1 MKLTYFDVTKTSH
14 LIEEFFLIDY
24 QKKDVPLEAII
35 PPLNFSG
42 LAYFYSKGQRISLA
56 KEVTD
61 LHKLSVYGQF
71 SKSYKFNLYKEGI
84 VCGMNFKATS
94 LHKLTN
100 IDASSITNKYK
111 CFHKINQVIT
121 SELENIFLEGKDEYH
136 QVFDKLEDY
145 ILTLPLTENK
155 NTLIIDEL
163 VKKIHLKEG
172 MISVNEILEDLPF
185 GQKTLETNFKKTVG
199 LTPSKYIRIHRF
211 KKLMK
216 EYEGKKIE
224 LKDLIYMYDYY
235 DESHFAKDFKSFTSK
250 SLKDYFKDEFLLI
263 KEIFRNTKYDYLH

>member
-24 QKKDVPLEAII
+24 QKKDVQLEAII

-42 LAYFYSKGQRISLA
+42 LAYFYNKGQKITL
-56 KEVTD
+56 VNDVID
-61 LHKLSVYGQF
+61 LHKLTVYGQF
-71 SKSYKFNLYKEGI
+71 SKSYQFNLYKEGI
-84 VCGMNFKATS
+84 VCGMNFNPTT

-100 IDASSITNKYK
+100 IDASCLTNKYK
-111 CFHKINQVIT
+111 SFNEINQEIAKKFD
-121 SELENIFLEGKDEYH
+121 SIFLTKADDY
-136 QVFDKLEDY
+136 QKIFNKLEDY
-145 ILTLPLTENK
+145 LLTLNLTENK

-185 GQKTLETNFKKTVG
+185 GQKTLETNFKKIVG

-216 EYEGKKIE
+216 QYESKKIN

-235 DESHFAKDFKSFTSK
+235 DESHFAKDFKLFTSK

-263 KEIFRNTKYDYLH
+263 KEIFRNTKYDYLQ